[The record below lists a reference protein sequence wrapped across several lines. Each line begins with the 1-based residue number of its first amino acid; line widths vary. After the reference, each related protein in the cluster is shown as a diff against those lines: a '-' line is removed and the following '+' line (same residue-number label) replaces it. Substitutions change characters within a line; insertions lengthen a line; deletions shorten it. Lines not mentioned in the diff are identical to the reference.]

1 MRFSNDFLDEIRDRV
16 PISAVIGARVPWDRK
31 KTNVSRGDYWACCP
45 FHGEKSP
52 SFHCEDRKGR
62 YHCFGCG
69 VSGDHFRFLTDLE
82 GLNFPEA
89 VERIADM
96 AGIAMPKVDV
106 RDIERERERT
116 SLQDVMEMA
125 TLFFQDQLQAAQG
138 AKARAYL
145 RERGLS
151 GRTIETFRLGYA
163 PESRNALKEHLAGK
177 GVPKEQIEA
186 CGLVVHGPDIPVSYD
201 RFRDRIMFP
210 ILSSRDKVIAFGG
223 RAMSPDAPAKYLNS
237 NETELFHKGNVLYNF
252 SRARRTLQGADGA
265 ETIIAVEG
273 YMDVIALYQAGVE
286 NAVAP
291 LGTALTENQLELMW
305 KMTPQP
311 VLCFDG
317 DGAGQRAAFRA
328 VDLALP
334 HLKPGKSVRFAM
346 LPDGKDPD
354 DLVKQDGR
362 APFDRVL
369 AEARS
374 LDEMVWV
381 RETGQGRF
389 DTPEQRAELEARL
402 KQIVNII
409 ADENVRRHYQ
419 QNVRDRLYGFFQGQ
433 GTARAGRGNFERGGG
448 GFAGNRPGNGRFQNG
463 AGGRGGPGGQRPG
476 STVASD
482 RLTRSGMVS
491 RSHDQPSL
499 RESVLA
505 LTIVNHPQLLQEDYD
520 EISCID
526 FDSRDLQRLWPA
538 VLTAVAQTGAQL
550 TREDLSERLTA
561 SGFDTLLKALD
572 QQIRNAR
579 LWTATTV
586 AALEDAREGYT
597 QALSL
602 HKRAKALRR
611 QRIELEREIAEATE
625 ADDAGR
631 IDGLMS
637 VLQEV
642 QLEIV
647 RMENQEAII
656 DGFGVMSGRVKGPA
670 YGHNS

>member
-96 AGIAMPKVDV
+96 AGIAMPKVDA

-374 LDEMVWV
+374 LDEMVWL

-433 GTARAGRGNFERGGG
+433 GVGRAGRGNFERGGG
-448 GFAGNRPGNGRFQNG
+448 GFTGNRPGNGRFQNG
-463 AGGRGGPGGQRPG
+463 AGGRGAPAGQRPG
-476 STVASD
+476 STMASD

-550 TREDLSERLTA
+550 TREDLYERLMSA
-561 SGFDTLLKALD
+561 GFDTLLKALD

-670 YGHNS
+670 YGQNS